1 MVRSGAGRE
10 KSRTQRGKPEKEET
24 LPQGPESSQGEGQ
37 ERGQVCFQLGV
48 PERDRYHGMCVP

>member
-24 LPQGPESSQGEGQ
+24 LPQVPESSQGEGQ
-37 ERGQVCFQLGV
+37 ERGQVCFQLG
-48 PERDRYHGMCVP
+48 DT